1 MTDLQTPYVQAER
14 PPYLLAG
21 LVALGALFLY
31 VATLAPTTQFW
42 DTSEYI
48 AAAYVVGIPHPPGNP
63 LFVLI
68 AHTWGL
74 IPWVPGYAE
83 RINLLAAVTS
93 AIAAACWF
101 LIGERWMRGWV
112 PARLPR
118 RLAAV
123 AGALVAATAFTV
135 WNQSVVNEKVYTVS
149 LLSIALV
156 LWLIVRWDDQP
167 PGEAHDHHLLLIVY
181 LLALTATNHMMG
193 VLVGPVVLILLF
205 PPLKAQRPPDLAG
218 RRVEWSQ
225 FCVFAAVYAIDRK
238 SVV

>member
-74 IPWVPGYAE
+74 LPLAAGDAM

-93 AIAAACWF
+93 ALAAACWF
-101 LIGERWMRGWV
+101 LVSERWMREGV
-112 PARLPR
+112 PAPPPR
-118 RLAAV
+118 RLAAGR
-123 AGALVAATAFTV
+123 GAAAAAPAVTV
-135 WNQSVVNEKVYTVS
+135 WNQSVGDE
-149 LLSIALV
+149 
-156 LWLIVRWDDQP
+156 
-167 PGEAHDHHLLLIVY
+167 EAGQL
-181 LLALTATNHMMG
+181 
-193 VLVGPVVLILLF
+193 
-205 PPLKAQRPPDLAG
+205 
-218 RRVEWSQ
+218 
-225 FCVFAAVYAIDRK
+225 
-238 SVV
+238 